1 MQEINRVLPQSIEAE
16 QTLLGCII
24 SSIDK
29 FLEVDAIV
37 HELDFYIDKHKK
49 IYGTIKELINKGVTV
64 DAITLMEELKSRNI
78 LMLCGGASYITE
90 LSLSGINYSNIA
102 SYAEIVREKSNRRK
116 LIKAGQTLISKSFDQ
131 DINLVLEET
140 EKELYNVE
148 ASKESNEIVP
158 ISKAVE
164 KSLEL
169 LEERYKTGGKL
180 KGISTGF
187 KELDELS
194 SGLKEKDFIIVAAR
208 PSMGKT
214 AFALNIGQAA
224 SKHGSVAIFSL
235 EMSRDQLMDRLLA
248 AKCMIQFT
256 KITDGALNEK
266 EFLDISNGANN
277 LGTRKLFI
285 DDEASLLSDIKAKC
299 RKLKLQQGLNIVI
312 IDYLQLI
319 RVNIKTNSREQEVS
333 HISRELK
340 ALAKELGITV
350 IALSQL
356 SRAPEQRVDHR
367 PMLSDL
373 RESGSIEQDADIIHF
388 LYRDEYYNKESEDR
402 NIAEVITAKNRN
414 GITRTTKLAWLGQ
427 YQRFGTLDVIRRL
440 ER

>member
-1 MQEINRVLPQSIEAE
+1 MQEINRILPQNIEAE

-49 IYGTIKELINKGVTV
+49 IYGAIKNLVNRGVTV
-64 DAITLMEELKSRNI
+64 DAITLMEELKSRNM

-102 SYAEIVREKSNRRK
+102 SYAEIIREKSNRRK
-116 LIKAGQTLISKSFDQ
+116 LIKAGQTLISKSFDE

-140 EKELYNVE
+140 ERELYNVE

-235 EMSRDQLMDRLLA
+235 EMSRDQLMDRLLS

-256 KITDGALNEK
+256 KLTNGILNEK

-285 DDEASLLSDIKAKC
+285 DDESSLLSDIKAKC
-299 RKLKLQQGLNIVI
+299 RKLKLQQGLNVVI

-356 SRAPEQRVDHR
+356 SRAPEQRTDHR

-427 YQRFGTLDVIRRL
+427 YQRFGTLDVIRR
-440 ER
+440 

>member
-1 MQEINRVLPQSIEAE
+1 MQEINRVLPNSIEAE

-37 HELDFYIDKHKK
+37 HELDFYVDKHKK
-49 IYGTIKELINKGVTV
+49 IYGAIKNLVNRGVTV

-102 SYAEIVREKSNRRK
+102 SYAEIIREKSNRRK
-116 LIKAGQTLISKSFDQ
+116 LIKAGQTLISKSFDE

-140 EKELYNVE
+140 ERELYNVE

-224 SKHGSVAIFSL
+224 SKQGSVAIFSL
-235 EMSRDQLMDRLLA
+235 EMSRDQLMDRLLS

-256 KITDGALNEK
+256 KLTNGILNEK

-285 DDEASLLSDIKAKC
+285 DDESSLLSDIKAKC
-299 RKLKLQQGLNIVI
+299 RKLKLQQGLNVVI

-356 SRAPEQRVDHR
+356 SRAPEQRADHR

-427 YQRFGTLDVIRRL
+427 YQRFGTLDVIRR
-440 ER
+440 

>member
-1 MQEINRVLPQSIEAE
+1 MQEINRVLPNSIEAE

-37 HELDFYIDKHKK
+37 HELDFYVDKHKK
-49 IYGTIKELINKGVTV
+49 IYGAIKNLVNRGVTV

-90 LSLSGINYSNIA
+90 LSLTGINYSNIA
-102 SYAEIVREKSNRRK
+102 SYAEIIREKSNRRK
-116 LIKAGQTLISKSFDQ
+116 LIKAGQTLISKSFDE

-140 EKELYNVE
+140 ERELYNVE

-224 SKHGSVAIFSL
+224 SKQGSVAIFSL
-235 EMSRDQLMDRLLA
+235 EMSRDQLMDRLLS

-256 KITDGALNEK
+256 KLTNGILNEK

-285 DDEASLLSDIKAKC
+285 DDESSLLSDIKAKC
-299 RKLKLQQGLNIVI
+299 RKLKLQQGLNVVI

-356 SRAPEQRVDHR
+356 SRAPEQRADHR

-427 YQRFGTLDVIRRL
+427 YQRFGTLDVIRR
-440 ER
+440 

>member
-1 MQEINRVLPQSIEAE
+1 MQEINRALPNSIEAE

-29 FLEVDAIV
+29 FLEVDALV
-37 HELDFYIDKHKK
+37 HELDFYVDKHKK
-49 IYGTIKELINKGVTV
+49 IYGAIKKLVNRGVTV
-64 DAITLMEELKSRNI
+64 DAITLMEELKSRNM

-102 SYAEIVREKSNRRK
+102 SYAEIIREKSNRRK
-116 LIKAGQTLISKSFDQ
+116 LIRAGQTLISKSFDE

-140 EKELYNVE
+140 ERELYNVE

-256 KITDGALNEK
+256 KITDGTLNEK

-299 RKLKLQQGLNIVI
+299 RKLKLQQGLNVVI

-427 YQRFGTLDVIRRL
+427 YQRFGTLDVIRR
-440 ER
+440 

>member
-1 MQEINRVLPQSIEAE
+1 MQEINRPLPNSIEAE

-49 IYGTIKELINKGVTV
+49 IYGAIKELVNKGVIV
-64 DAITLMEELKSRNI
+64 DVITLIEELKSKNI
-78 LMLCGGASYITE
+78 LMVCGGASYITE
-90 LSLSGINYSNIA
+90 LSLGAINYSNIS
-102 SYAEIVREKSNRRK
+102 SYAEIIREKSNRRK
-116 LIKAGQTLISKSFDQ
+116 LIKAGQTLISKSFDE

-148 ASKESNEIVP
+148 ASKESNEIVS

-256 KITDGALNEK
+256 KITAGTLNEK

-299 RKLKLQQGLNIVI
+299 RKLKLQQGLNVVI

-427 YQRFGTLDVIRRL
+427 YQRFGTLDVIRR
-440 ER
+440 

>member
-1 MQEINRVLPQSIEAE
+1 MEEINRVLPNSIEAE

-37 HELDFYIDKHKK
+37 HELDFYVDKHKK
-49 IYGTIKELINKGVTV
+49 IYGAIKNLVNRGVTV
-64 DAITLMEELKSRNI
+64 DAITLMEELKSRNM

-102 SYAEIVREKSNRRK
+102 SYAEIIREKSNRRK
-116 LIKAGQTLISKSFDQ
+116 LIKAGQTLISKSFDE

-140 EKELYNVE
+140 ERELYNVE

-256 KITDGALNEK
+256 KITDGRLNEK

-299 RKLKLQQGLNIVI
+299 RKLKLQQGLNVVI

-356 SRAPEQRVDHR
+356 SRAPEQRADHR

-402 NIAEVITAKNRN
+402 NIAEIITAKNRN
-414 GITRTTKLAWLGQ
+414 GKTKTTKLAWLGE
-427 YQRFGTLDVIRRL
+427 YQRFGSLDVIRR
-440 ER
+440 

>member
-1 MQEINRVLPQSIEAE
+1 MQEINRVLPNSIEAE

-37 HELDFYIDKHKK
+37 HELDFYVDKHKK
-49 IYGTIKELINKGVTV
+49 IYGAIKNLVNRGVTV
-64 DAITLMEELKSRNI
+64 DAITLMEELKSRNM

-90 LSLSGINYSNIA
+90 LSLSGINYSNIV
-102 SYAEIVREKSNRRK
+102 SYAEIIREKSNRRK
-116 LIKAGQTLISKSFDQ
+116 LIKAGQTLISKSFDE

-248 AKCMIQFT
+248 AKCMVQFT
-256 KITDGALNEK
+256 KITNGTLNEK
-266 EFLDISNGANN
+266 EFLDVSNGANN

-299 RKLKLQQGLNIVI
+299 RKLKLQQGLNVVI

-427 YQRFGTLDVIRRL
+427 YQRFGTLDVIRR
-440 ER
+440 

>member
-1 MQEINRVLPQSIEAE
+1 MQEINRPLPNSIEAE

-49 IYGTIKELINKGVTV
+49 IYGAIKNLVNKGVTV
-64 DAITLMEELKSRNI
+64 DAITLMEELKSRNM

-102 SYAEIVREKSNRRK
+102 SYAEIIREKSNRRK
-116 LIKAGQTLISKSFDQ
+116 LIKAGQTLISKSFYE

-140 EKELYNVE
+140 ERELYNVE

-256 KITDGALNEK
+256 KITDGTLNEK

-299 RKLKLQQGLNIVI
+299 RKLKLQQGLNVVI

-427 YQRFGTLDVIRRL
+427 YQRFGTLDVIRR
-440 ER
+440 

>member
-1 MQEINRVLPQSIEAE
+1 MEEINRILPQNIEAE

-49 IYGTIKELINKGVTV
+49 IYGAIKNLVNKGVTV
-64 DAITLMEELKSRNI
+64 DVITLIEELKSKNM
-78 LMLCGGASYITE
+78 LMVCGGASYITE

-102 SYAEIVREKSNRRK
+102 SYAKIIREKSNRRK
-116 LIKAGQTLISKSFDQ
+116 LIKAGQTLISKSFDE

-158 ISKAVE
+158 ISEAVE

-256 KITDGALNEK
+256 KITDGTLNEK

-299 RKLKLQQGLNIVI
+299 RKLKLQQGLNVVI

-427 YQRFGTLDVIRRL
+427 YQRFGTLDVIRR
-440 ER
+440 

>member
-1 MQEINRVLPQSIEAE
+1 MQEINRVLPNSIEAE

-37 HELDFYIDKHKK
+37 HELDFYVDKHKK
-49 IYGTIKELINKGVTV
+49 IYGAIKKLVNKGVTV
-64 DAITLMEELKSRNI
+64 DAITLMEELKSRNM

-102 SYAEIVREKSNRRK
+102 SYAEIIREKSNRRK
-116 LIKAGQTLISKSFDQ
+116 LIKAGQTLISKSFDE

-140 EKELYNVE
+140 ERELYNVE

-235 EMSRDQLMDRLLA
+235 EMSRNQLMDRLLA

-256 KITDGALNEK
+256 KITNGTLNEK

-299 RKLKLQQGLNIVI
+299 RKLKLQQGLNVVI

-356 SRAPEQRVDHR
+356 SRAPEQRADHR

-427 YQRFGTLDVIRRL
+427 YQRFGTLDVIRR
-440 ER
+440 

>member
-1 MQEINRVLPQSIEAE
+1 MEEINRILPQNIEAE

-49 IYGTIKELINKGVTV
+49 IYGAIKNLVNKGVTV
-64 DAITLMEELKSRNI
+64 DVITLIEELKSKNM
-78 LMLCGGASYITE
+78 LMVCGGASYITE

-102 SYAEIVREKSNRRK
+102 SYAKIIREKSNRRK
-116 LIKAGQTLISKSFDQ
+116 LIKAGQTLISKSFDD

-427 YQRFGTLDVIRRL
+427 YQRFGTLDVIRR
-440 ER
+440 

>member
-1 MQEINRVLPQSIEAE
+1 MQEINRPLPNSIEAE

-49 IYGTIKELINKGVTV
+49 IYGAIKELVNKGVIV
-64 DAITLMEELKSRNI
+64 DVITLIEELKSKNI
-78 LMLCGGASYITE
+78 LMVCGGASYITE
-90 LSLSGINYSNIA
+90 LSLGAINYSNIS
-102 SYAEIVREKSNRRK
+102 SYAEIIREKSNRRK
-116 LIKAGQTLISKSFDQ
+116 LIKAGQTLISKSFDE

-148 ASKESNEIVP
+148 ASKESNEIVS

-256 KITDGALNEK
+256 KITAGTLNEK

-299 RKLKLQQGLNIVI
+299 RKLKLQQGLNVVI

-350 IALSQL
+350 IALS
-356 SRAPEQRVDHR
+356 
-367 PMLSDL
+367 
-373 RESGSIEQDADIIHF
+373 
-388 LYRDEYYNKESEDR
+388 
-402 NIAEVITAKNRN
+402 
-414 GITRTTKLAWLGQ
+414 
-427 YQRFGTLDVIRRL
+427 
-440 ER
+440 

>member
-1 MQEINRVLPQSIEAE
+1 MEEINRILPQNIEAE

-49 IYGTIKELINKGVTV
+49 IYGAIKNLINKGVTV
-64 DAITLMEELKSRNI
+64 DVITLIEELKSKNM
-78 LMLCGGASYITE
+78 LMVCGGASYITE
-90 LSLSGINYSNIA
+90 LSLSGINYSNIV
-102 SYAEIVREKSNRRK
+102 SYAKIIRGKSNRRK
-116 LIKAGQTLISKSFDQ
+116 LIKAGQTLISKSFDE

-148 ASKESNEIVP
+148 ASKESNEIIP
-158 ISKAVE
+158 ISEAVE

-256 KITDGALNEK
+256 KITDGTLNEK

-299 RKLKLQQGLNIVI
+299 RKLKLQQGLNVVI

-427 YQRFGTLDVIRRL
+427 YQRFGTLDVIRK
-440 ER
+440 